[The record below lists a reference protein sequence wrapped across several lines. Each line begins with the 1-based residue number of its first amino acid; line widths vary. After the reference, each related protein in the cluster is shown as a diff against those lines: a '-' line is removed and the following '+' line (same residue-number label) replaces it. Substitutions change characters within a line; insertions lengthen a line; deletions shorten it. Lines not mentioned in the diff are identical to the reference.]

1 MTDDPKHPLNFR
13 LGRRYKEA
21 LDRLAHEQDKP
32 VSQLVREVVED
43 YVAAEAR
50 AAWEAEARRTSATLA
65 EAARDP
71 GSDEATMLRSLD
83 AGLEEFAKEWIWEE
97 GEPG

>member
-1 MTDDPKHPLNFR
+1 MRDDPKHPLNFR
-13 LGRRYKEA
+13 LGRNYKEA
-21 LDRLAHEQDKP
+21 LDRLAHQKGRP

-50 AAWEAEARRTSATLA
+50 AAWEAEARRTAATLA

-71 GSDEATMLRSLD
+71 SSDEATMLRSLD
-83 AGLEEFAKEWIWEE
+83 EGLEEFAQEWVWEE
-97 GEPG
+97 GDPE